1 MNTPRF
7 VSRAAVALVTLAFA
21 VGTSAAIPSP
31 VAAETPGNIAVASGE
46 HAPDVAVSYVPP
58 WNSAAA
64 LNDGASVPTDSLN
77 AMWGTWGASPV
88 PDADVATYTWDT
100 PVTVSASTL
109 FLWQNAGVG
118 DGGVRVPAGWSLE
131 YQDAAGEWEPVR
143 GDDVAYPLPAFDP
156 AQPKTSLAPVDVVFD
171 AVTTRALRLTL
182 ERQVVDG
189 QPHATSVIEW
199 EVSGVASPEDPD
211 PEPSDGFVATEDV
224 AVRTLTG
231 VLPAL
236 PSRIWVADADAP
248 LRETS
253 VTWDAVT
260 PANVAQ
266 PGTLTVTGRVS
277 GYEGQT
283 VAAAVFVAD
292 ELSQTMTSIDY
303 TAAITAPGVAPVLPA
318 TVRAAFDDGTAA
330 SGIPVTWDPIAPEAY
345 ADAEAMFDVPGT
357 VAGFSAGALATVFV
371 IAPVAQTT
379 PLVSIAFDAAPE
391 GSGWYVT
398 TPKAVVTA
406 QKTAADI
413 ASIEVSLDAGATWR
427 PYIAPVEVDG
437 QGEVTVRARATATD
451 GAVGEA
457 RASAKVDTVAPVTG
471 DRIEVVD
478 GVSALVTLSPTDA
491 EPGSGL
497 SRTVWSDGPDADP
510 AGAANNMFATYEK
523 PFSVELTDAPRF
535 VHVRSQD
542 TAGNEE
548 TTRTITL
555 PPRTQTPTPVLVI
568 ESSASTRM
576 MAGKAYVSVSA
587 VNRSAVPAE
596 VEIVTAYGRKTFS
609 SVQPGKTVSVA
620 FSSRKSSIPAG
631 TATVTARA
639 TIDGAQVTETFEA
652 PYGAQN

>member
-1 MNTPRF
+1 MHAPRF
-7 VSRAAVALVTLAFA
+7 VSRAFVALVTLALA
-21 VGTSAAIPSP
+21 LGTSAAIPSP

-64 LNDGASVPTDSLN
+64 LNDGASRPTDSLN

-88 PDADVATYTWDT
+88 PDTDVATYTWDT

-131 YQDAAGEWEPVR
+131 YQDAAGEWAPVR
-143 GDDVAYPLPAFDP
+143 GDDIAYPLPAFDP

-199 EVSGVASPEDPD
+199 EVSGIAAPDDPD
-211 PEPSDGFVATEDV
+211 PEPSDGFVAAEDV

-231 VLPAL
+231 ALPAL
-236 PSRIWVADADAP
+236 PSRIWVVGADAP
-248 LRETS
+248 LREAS

-260 PANVAQ
+260 PADVAR
-266 PGTLTVTGRVS
+266 PGTLAVTGRVS

-283 VAAAVFVAD
+283 VAATVFVAD
-292 ELSQTMTSIDY
+292 ELSQAMTSIDY
-303 TAAITAPGVAPVLPA
+303 TSVITAPGVAPVLPA

-330 SGIPVTWDPIAPEAY
+330 SGVPVTWDPVAPEAY

-371 IAPVAQTT
+371 VAPVDQTT

-391 GSGWYVT
+391 GSGWYIT
-398 TPKAVVTA
+398 APKAVVTA

-413 ASIEVSLDAGATWR
+413 ASIEVSLDGGTTWR
-427 PYIAPVEVDG
+427 PYTEPVAVDVE
-437 QGEVTVRARATATD
+437 GEITVRARATATD

-491 EPGSGL
+491 QPGSGL

-510 AGAANNMFATYEK
+510 AGASNNMFATYEK

-542 TAGNEE
+542 AAGNEE
-548 TTRTITL
+548 STRTITL
-555 PPRTQTPTPVLVI
+555 PPRTETPTPALEI
-568 ESSASTRM
+568 ESSAVTRM
-576 MAGKAYVSVSA
+576 IAGRAYVIATVKNTDDVA
-587 VNRSAVPAE
+587 VDLVFTS
-596 VEIVTAYGRKTFS
+596 AYGSKTIK
-609 SVQPGKTVSVA
+609 SVQPGKTVSA
-620 FSSRKSSIPAG
+620 SFSSRATTVPAG
-631 TATVTARA
+631 QVLIRA
-639 TIDGAQVTETFEA
+639 TAVVGGREVSVERTADYR
-652 PYGAQN
+652 PL

>member
-1 MNTPRF
+1 MHTPRLL
-7 VSRAAVALVTLAFA
+7 SRASVALVTLALA

-64 LNDGASVPTDSLN
+64 LNDGASAPTDYLS
-77 AMWGTWGASPV
+77 AMWGTWGISPA
-88 PDADVATYTWDT
+88 PETDVATYTWDT
-100 PVTVSASTL
+100 PVTVSASTVY
-109 FLWQNAGVG
+109 LWQNAGVG
-118 DGGVRVPAGWSLE
+118 DGGVRIPAGWSLE
-131 YQDAAGEWEPVR
+131 YQDAAGDWEPVR
-143 GDDVAYPLPAFDP
+143 GDAVAYPLPAFDP
-156 AQPKTSLAPVDVVFD
+156 AAPRTSLAPVSVAFD
-171 AVTTRALRLTL
+171 AVTTRALRLVL

-189 QPHATSVIEW
+189 SPHATSVIEW
-199 EVSGVASPEDPD
+199 EVTGVAAPDEPD
-211 PEPSDGFVATEDV
+211 PEPSDGFVAAEDV

-236 PSRIWVADADAP
+236 PSRIWVVGADTP
-248 LRETS
+248 LREAA

-260 PANVAQ
+260 PADVAQ
-266 PGTLTVTGRVS
+266 PGTLAVTGRVS

-283 VAAAVFVAD
+283 VAATVFVAD
-292 ELSQTMTSIDY
+292 GFSQTMTSIDY
-303 TAAITAPGVAPVLPA
+303 TAVITAPGVAPLLPA
-318 TVRAAFDDGTAA
+318 TVRAVFDDGTAA
-330 SGIPVTWDPIAPEAY
+330 SGVPVTWDSVAPEAY
-345 ADAEAMFDVPGT
+345 ADAEAMFDVSGT
-357 VAGFSAGALATVFV
+357 VAGSSTGALATVFV

-398 TPKAVVTA
+398 SPKAVVTA

-413 ASIEVSLDAGATWR
+413 ASTEISLDGGATWS
-427 PYIAPVEVDG
+427 PYTEPVAVEG
-437 QGEVTVRARATATD
+437 QGEVTVRARATAVD

-478 GVSALVTLSPTDA
+478 GDSALVTLSPTDA

-510 AGAANNMFATYEK
+510 AGASNNMFATYEK
-523 PFSVELTDAPRF
+523 PFSVELTDAPRY

-548 TTRTITL
+548 TTRTIAL
-555 PPRTQTPTPVLVI
+555 PPRTTTPVLEI
-568 ESSASTRM
+568 ESSAVTRM
-576 MAGKAYVSVSA
+576 IAGKAYVIATVKNTDDVA
-587 VNRSAVPAE
+587 VDLVFTS
-596 VEIVTAYGRKTFS
+596 AYGSKTVTG
-609 SVQPGKTVSVA
+609 VQPGKSVSA
-620 FSSRKSSIPAG
+620 SFSSRAATVPAG
-631 TATVTARA
+631 QVLIKATAVVGGQEVTVERTADYRA
-639 TIDGAQVTETFEA
+639 L
-652 PYGAQN
+652 

>member
-1 MNTPRF
+1 MHAPRL
-7 VSRAAVALVTLAFA
+7 VSRASVALVTLALA
-21 VGTSAAIPSP
+21 LGTSAAIPSP

-64 LNDGASVPTDSLN
+64 LNDGASRPTDSLN

-88 PDADVATYTWDT
+88 PDTDVATYTWDT

-131 YQDAAGEWEPVR
+131 YQDAAGDWAPVR
-143 GDDVAYPLPAFDP
+143 GDDVTYPLPAFDP

-199 EVSGVASPEDPD
+199 EVSGVAAPDDPD
-211 PEPSDGFVATEDV
+211 PEPSDGFVAAEDV

-231 VLPAL
+231 VLPSL
-236 PSRIWVADADAP
+236 PSRIWVVDADAP
-248 LRETS
+248 LREAS

-260 PANVAQ
+260 PAAVAR
-266 PGTLTVTGRVS
+266 PGTLAVTGRVS

-283 VAAAVFVAD
+283 VAATVFVAD
-292 ELSQTMTSIDY
+292 DFSQAMTSIDY
-303 TAAITAPGVAPVLPA
+303 TSVITAPGVAPVLPA

-330 SGIPVTWDPIAPEAY
+330 SGVPVTWDPVAPEAY
-345 ADAEAMFDVPGT
+345 ADAEAMFDVSGT

-371 IAPVAQTT
+371 IAPVDQTT

-391 GSGWYVT
+391 GSGWYIM

-413 ASIEVSLDAGATWR
+413 ASIEVSLDGGTTWR
-427 PYIAPVEVDG
+427 PYTEPVAVDV

-451 GAVGEA
+451 GAVGES
-457 RASAKVDTVAPVTG
+457 RASAKIDTVAPVTG

-491 EPGSGL
+491 QPGSGL

-510 AGAANNMFATYEK
+510 AGASNNMFATYEK

-542 TAGNEE
+542 AAGNEE
-548 TTRTITL
+548 STRTITL
-555 PPRTQTPTPVLVI
+555 PPRTTTPVLEI
-568 ESSASTRM
+568 ESSAVTRM
-576 MAGKAYVSVSA
+576 IAGKAYVIATVKNTDDVA
-587 VNRSAVPAE
+587 VDLVFTS
-596 VEIVTAYGRKTFS
+596 AYGSKTVMG
-609 SVQPGKTVSVA
+609 VQPGKSVSA
-620 FSSRKSSIPAG
+620 SFSSRAATVPAG
-631 TATVTARA
+631 QVLIGATAVVGGQEVSVERTADYRA
-639 TIDGAQVTETFEA
+639 L
-652 PYGAQN
+652 

>member
-1 MNTPRF
+1 MHTPRLL
-7 VSRAAVALVTLAFA
+7 SRASVALVTLALA

-64 LNDGASVPTDSLN
+64 LNDGASAPTDYLS
-77 AMWGTWGASPV
+77 AMWGTWGISPA
-88 PDADVATYTWDT
+88 PETDVATYTWDT
-100 PVTVSASTL
+100 PVTVSASTVY
-109 FLWQNAGVG
+109 LWQNAGVG
-118 DGGVRVPAGWSLE
+118 DGGVRIPAGWSLE
-131 YQDAAGEWEPVR
+131 YQDAAGDWEPVR
-143 GDDVAYPLPAFDP
+143 GDAVAYPLPAFDP
-156 AQPKTSLAPVDVVFD
+156 AAPRTSLAPVSVAFD
-171 AVTTRALRLTL
+171 AVTTRALRLVL

-189 QPHATSVIEW
+189 SPHATSVIEW
-199 EVSGVASPEDPD
+199 EVTGVAAPDEPD
-211 PEPSDGFVATEDV
+211 PEPSDGFVAAEDV

-236 PSRIWVADADAP
+236 PSRIWVVGADTP
-248 LRETS
+248 LREAA

-260 PANVAQ
+260 PADVAQ
-266 PGTLTVTGRVS
+266 PGTLAVAGRVS

-283 VAAAVFVAD
+283 VAATVFVAD
-292 ELSQTMTSIDY
+292 GFSQTMTSIDY
-303 TAAITAPGVAPVLPA
+303 TAVITAPGVAPLLPA
-318 TVRAAFDDGTAA
+318 TVRAVFDDGTAA
-330 SGIPVTWDPIAPEAY
+330 SGVPVTWDSVAPEAY
-345 ADAEAMFDVPGT
+345 ADAEAMFDVAGT
-357 VAGFSAGALATVFV
+357 VAGSSTGALATVFV

-398 TPKAVVTA
+398 SPKAVVTA

-413 ASIEVSLDAGATWR
+413 ASTEISLDGGATWS
-427 PYIAPVEVDG
+427 PYTEPVAVEG
-437 QGEVTVRARATATD
+437 QGEVTVRARATAVD

-478 GVSALVTLSPTDA
+478 GDSALVTLSPTDA

-510 AGAANNMFATYEK
+510 AGASNNMFATYEK
-523 PFSVELTDAPRF
+523 PFSVELTDAPRY

-548 TTRTITL
+548 TTRTIAL
-555 PPRTQTPTPVLVI
+555 PPRTTTPVLEI
-568 ESSASTRM
+568 ESSAVTRM
-576 MAGKAYVSVSA
+576 IAGKAYVIATVKNTDDVA
-587 VNRSAVPAE
+587 VDLVFTS
-596 VEIVTAYGRKTFS
+596 AYGSKTVTG
-609 SVQPGKTVSVA
+609 VQPGKSVSA
-620 FSSRKSSIPAG
+620 SFSSRAATVPAG
-631 TATVTARA
+631 QVLIKATAVVGGQEVSVERTADYRA
-639 TIDGAQVTETFEA
+639 L
-652 PYGAQN
+652 